1 VLFTRSGVMHL
12 ASSHPSIH
20 EPDRLAC
27 LLPLPA
33 LGPTSPDLNLAALPA
48 SLHLG
53 VHAKTRFSMVVP
65 PVERIL
71 EQRPEIR
78 NIILVGIEVCCTIIK
93 LNLPSVLTPP
103 EVAHLCSS
111 NGGAPLILPVPSV
124 SLNPPPCSSISGP
137 ETMPFMSWPTESLHA
152 ISASFRPCCLLLII
166 HSPSR
171 HEIPIALATMR
182 QAGAIVTTSES
193 VLFQLFGD
201 AGRPDFKAFASA
213 IKEEASTNKQT
224 LQSML

>member
-1 VLFTRSGVMHL
+1 MLFTRSGVMHL

-48 SLHLG
+48 SLQLG

-103 EVAHLCSS
+103 EVAHLCSP
-111 NGGAPLILPVPSV
+111 NGGAPFDSAGSICVAESSAMQLDLRARDYAVHVLADGV
-124 SLNPPPCSSISGP
+124 SSCNQC
-137 ETMPFMSWPTESLHA
+137 
-152 ISASFRPCCLLLII
+152 
-166 HSPSR
+166 
-171 HEIPIALATMR
+171 
-182 QAGAIVTTSES
+182 V
-193 VLFQLFGD
+193 V
-201 AGRPDFKAFASA
+201 
-213 IKEEASTNKQT
+213 QT
-224 LQSML
+224 LLFTAHHSFAI